1 MGYGVASLME
11 SLIDVLEKE
20 SDEYKNLL
28 NLSMQKTQVIVSEDL
43 DQLARITDEEQL
55 IVSRINHLDTIRN
68 EAVQDIAN
76 VLNKDVTKL
85 KIADLIKMLGQRPEE
100 QQKLAAA
107 FDVLQTNVKNVA
119 RINEQNRELIQNA
132 LEMVQFHM
140 NLIQSMKAAP
150 ETANYN
156 RGACSTGD
164 IIGIERKSFDAKQ

>member
-1 MGYGVASLME
+1 MASLME
-11 SLIDVLEKE
+11 DLIDVLEKE
-20 SDEYKNLL
+20 SEEYKNLL

-43 DQLARITDEEQL
+43 DQLAKITDEEQL
-55 IVSRINHLDTIRN
+55 IVSRINHLDAIRN

-107 FDVLQTNVKNVA
+107 SDALHAVVKNVA
-119 RINEQNRELIQNA
+119 RVNGQNRELIQNA
-132 LEMVQFHM
+132 LEMVQFNM
-140 NLIQSMKAAP
+140 NLIQAMKAAP

-156 RGACSTGD
+156 RGAYNTGD
-164 IIGIERKSFDAKQ
+164 IIGMERKSFDAKQ